1 MKKTDLMLVFAAGL
15 AACTGAAADHESL
28 GDEAYVAR
36 EYGNAMLEYQ
46 LALRQGSMDVQLRLK
61 AGMAALNGHE
71 LLEAATQFRSLAADD
86 PDQVM
91 IAANGLGRVA
101 RAASS
106 EGNRPALQ
114 AALDGLR
121 AIAPDRALGSF
132 ARELAFDEDGVST
145 DAIDV
150 LPYAA
155 AAAPDARIQDSLM
168 FVYAVSLVRLSRCES
183 AIEVFESLLR
193 RGREPAVLSDARIR
207 AASCALGVGRRE
219 QNRGSPEDAEGWYCR
234 AIAVGDNNYAA
245 RAAYVGLGDVRF
257 ARGDYTGARD
267 AYRRAMGLGTP
278 SDSLYRAAQR
288 GLDATF
294 GFDLFGQTER
304 SSTRKC

>member
-1 MKKTDLMLVFAAGL
+1 MNKTELMLAWAVGL

-36 EYGNAMLEYQ
+36 EYGNALLEYQ
-46 LALRQGSMDVQLRLK
+46 LALRQGSMDVELRLK

-86 PDQVM
+86 PDQEM
-91 IAANGLGRVA
+91 TAADGLERVA

-121 AIAPDRALGSF
+121 DIAPNRALGSF

-145 DAIDV
+145 EATDV

-155 AAAPDARIQDSLM
+155 AAAPDARMQDSLM
-168 FVYAVSLVRLSRCES
+168 FAYAASLVRQSRCES

-193 RGREPAVLSDARIR
+193 RAREPAVLAESRTR
-207 AASCALGVGRRE
+207 AATCALGAGRRE
-219 QNRGSPEDAEGWYCR
+219 QNRGSPEEAETWYCR
-234 AIAVGDNNYAA
+234 AIAVGENNYAA

-267 AYRRAMGLGTP
+267 AYRRAMSRGTP
-278 SDSLYRAAQR
+278 SDSLYRAAQN